1 MGFFSELDIVIS
13 EAVSSHF
20 ADVVPDVIRLPKE
33 VTGEINVRIDE
44 PDGSLSY
51 YDEVIDVADEHANYF
66 DIALEAGPLQVVVA
80 QAASLKEAIALQGMI
95 TAYLN

>member
-1 MGFFSELDIVIS
+1 MGIFSELDIVIS

-33 VTGEINVRIDE
+33 VGLT
-44 PDGSLSY
+44 
-51 YDEVIDVADEHANYF
+51 EVIDVADEHANYF

-80 QAASLKEAIALQGMI
+80 QAASLKEAVALQGMI